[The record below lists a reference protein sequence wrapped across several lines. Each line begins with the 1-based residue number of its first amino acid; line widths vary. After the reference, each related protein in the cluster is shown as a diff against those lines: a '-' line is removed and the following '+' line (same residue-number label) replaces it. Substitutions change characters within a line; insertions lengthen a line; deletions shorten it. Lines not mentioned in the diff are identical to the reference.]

1 MLGFPKTVY
10 IESICNNNQL
20 NNQCISQLL
29 NTIIMLLLLESYF
42 YFRII
47 LEYIFNL
54 LLYVVTDFI
63 VTEIQCGECL
73 YEVVSE

>member
-1 MLGFPKTVY
+1 
-10 IESICNNNQL
+10 
-20 NNQCISQLL
+20 
-29 NTIIMLLLLESYF
+29 MLLLLESYF